1 MDNSKWMPLSNVDDE
16 EEIWAGAR
24 VRLYNVG
31 MNREDKE
38 NDFYECII
46 SYTYDNNNYLQLTNL
61 TTGKAGYI
69 ICVIEKELPNNYA
82 LGKTLKQRIGLKN
95 TYFRF
100 ECE

>member
-1 MDNSKWMPLSNVDDE
+1 MPLSNVDDD
-16 EEIWAGAR
+16 EEIWVGAR

-31 MNREDKE
+31 MNRE
-38 NDFYECII
+38 NNFYEYII
-46 SYTYDNNNYLQLTNL
+46 SYIYDNTNYLQLTNL

-82 LGKTLKQRIGLKN
+82 LGRTLKQRIGLEN

-100 ECE
+100 E

>member
-1 MDNSKWMPLSNVDDE
+1 MDNSKWMPLSTVDDDE
-16 EEIWAGAR
+16 EIWVGAR

-38 NDFYECII
+38 NNFYEYII
-46 SYTYDNNNYLQLTNL
+46 SYIYDNTNYLQLTNL

-82 LGKTLKQRIGLKN
+82 LGRTLKQRIGLEN

-100 ECE
+100 E

>member
-1 MDNSKWMPLSNVDDE
+1 MPLSNVDDD

-24 VRLYNVG
+24 VRLYNVD
-31 MNREDKE
+31 MNREE
-38 NDFYECII
+38 NNFYEYII
-46 SYTYDNNNYLQLTNL
+46 SYIYDNTNYLQLTNL

-82 LGKTLKQRIGLKN
+82 LGRTLKQRIGLEN

-100 ECE
+100 E